1 MVRRS
6 VWTYSFREVKELL
19 IAWLVLGF
27 SFSARYIRYPTF
39 TTDFAV
45 SLLTVGVAFVC
56 HELAHK
62 FVAQRYGC
70 WAEFRYWTWGLVLA
84 LIMAFASA
92 LVGGGIIFA
101 APGAV
106 HIVPIVRRVGWGF
119 DFSVRSYGLISLMG
133 PLVNI
138 SLAVIFLPLTGFGG
152 VLSQLGFWGY
162 QINLWL
168 AMFNMLPFPPLDGY
182 KVFMWN
188 KVVWAV
194 ITIPLIAMIFF

>member
-1 MVRRS
+1 M
-6 VWTYSFREVKELL
+6 WTYSFREVKELL

-27 SFSARYIRYPTF
+27 SFSARYLQYPTQF
-39 TTDFAV
+39 PTYFSV
-45 SLLTVGVAFVC
+45 SLLTVGAAFVC

-70 WAEFRYWTWGLVLA
+70 WAEFRLWTWGLVLA
-84 LIMAFASA
+84 LIMAFISA
-92 LVGGGIIFA
+92 LSGSWIIFA

-106 HIVPIVRRVGWGF
+106 YIVPMVRRVGWNF
-119 DFSVRSYGLISLMG
+119 DFGARSYGLISLMG
-133 PLVNI
+133 PLINI
-138 SLAVIFLPLTGFGG
+138 LLAVLFSPLRDLGG
-152 VLSQLGFWGY
+152 ILTLIGLLGY
-162 QINLWL
+162 SINLWL

-188 KVVWAV
+188 RVVWAV

>member
-1 MVRRS
+1 M
-6 VWTYSFREVKELL
+6 WTYSFREVKELL

-27 SFSARYIRYPTF
+27 SFSARYLQYPIQFPTYF
-39 TTDFAV
+39 SV
-45 SLLTVGVAFVC
+45 SLLTMGAAFVC

-70 WAEFRYWTWGLVLA
+70 WAEFRLWTWGLVLA
-84 LIMAFASA
+84 LIMAFISV
-92 LVGGGIIFA
+92 LSGSWIIFA

-106 HIVPIVRRVGWGF
+106 YIVPMVRRVGWNF
-119 DFSVRSYGLISLMG
+119 DFGTRSYGLISLMG
-133 PLVNI
+133 PLINI
-138 SLAVIFLPLTGFGG
+138 LLAILFSPLRGLGG
-152 VLSQLGFWGY
+152 ILTLIGLLGY
-162 QINLWL
+162 SINLWL

-188 KVVWAV
+188 RVVWAV